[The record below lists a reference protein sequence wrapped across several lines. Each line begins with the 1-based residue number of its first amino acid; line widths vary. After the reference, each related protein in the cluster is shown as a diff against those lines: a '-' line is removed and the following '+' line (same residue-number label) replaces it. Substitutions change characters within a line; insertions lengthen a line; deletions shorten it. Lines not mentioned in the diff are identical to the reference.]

1 MTADVVL
8 HHIRETTMPIEQHI
22 EELRAELR
30 NCCDV
35 VERAQIEGELET
47 ALAERE
53 AMLAA
58 SEAHY
63 NSEPPF

>member
-1 MTADVVL
+1 
-8 HHIRETTMPIEQHI
+8 MPIEQHI

-35 VERAQIEGELET
+35 AERAQIEGELEM

-53 AMLAA
+53 AMRAA
-58 SEAHY
+58 AEACY
-63 NSEPPF
+63 SSEPPF